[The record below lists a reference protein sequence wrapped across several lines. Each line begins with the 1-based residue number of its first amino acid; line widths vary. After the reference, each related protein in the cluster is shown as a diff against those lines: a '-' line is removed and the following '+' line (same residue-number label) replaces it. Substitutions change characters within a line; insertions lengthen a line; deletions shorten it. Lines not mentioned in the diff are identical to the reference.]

1 MVVPGDGF
9 HVRWWSAGKNLGKPF
24 KVTFTAKAS
33 LPVVRANTQ
42 TPMRNY
48 QRQEGSIG
56 FHVRLVCLLWVIVV
70 CAVNLSDLELQ
81 IPP

>member
-9 HVRWWSAGKNLGKPF
+9 HVRSWSAGKNLGKPL

-33 LPVVRANTQ
+33 LPAVRANIQ
-42 TPMRNY
+42 TPMRKY
-48 QRQEGSIG
+48 QRREWGIG
-56 FHVRLVCLLWVIVV
+56 FHVRLVCLFGVIVV
-70 CAVNLSDLELQ
+70 YAVNLNNLELQ